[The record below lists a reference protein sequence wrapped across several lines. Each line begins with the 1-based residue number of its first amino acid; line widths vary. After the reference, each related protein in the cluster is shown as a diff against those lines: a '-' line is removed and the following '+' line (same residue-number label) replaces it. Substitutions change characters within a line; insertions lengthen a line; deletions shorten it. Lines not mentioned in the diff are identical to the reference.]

1 MDNKNLGQIEMN
13 YIDDDPLKIKQ
24 QLRWFKDHFQGIGCE
39 NLSIVNTIIKRI
51 IFIKVSTAKSDRFMN
66 SVIYDALCC
75 LNNIKVNHTRYF
87 YFSYRSLIEN
97 VARCCLEKSADDETR
112 ITPLFQALRDKLSYH
127 QVYSQDIYSD
137 FMKEYSDACGYI
149 HNNQASG
156 LNVMLSYSKI
166 MEPEPLTSNEIK
178 SLLNQLL
185 SLLEN
190 SIRALS
196 LCRKEDMLRNIG
208 RNHLFIPELLPKT
221 ISCVFVPNLSQ

>member
-1 MDNKNLGQIEMN
+1 MN
-13 YIDDDPLKIKQ
+13 FIDEDPLKIKH
-24 QLRWFKDHFQGIGCE
+24 QLKWFKEHFQVFGNE
-39 NLSIVNTIIKRI
+39 NLSIINTIIKRI
-51 IFIKVSTAKSDRFMN
+51 IFIKASTAEKDRFMN

-75 LNNIKVNHTRYF
+75 LNNIKANHTRYF

-112 ITPLFQALRDKLSYH
+112 IIPLFQALSNKLSN
-127 QVYSQDIYSD
+127 QEIYSQDIYSD
-137 FMKEYSDACGYI
+137 FMKEYSEACGYI

-166 MEPEPLTSNEIK
+166 MKPEPLTLDKIK

-196 LCRKEDMLRNIG
+196 LCRKEDMLKNIG

-221 ISCVFVPNLSQ
+221 ISRIFVSNLCQ